1 MSHLKRSFHH
11 RPGSSCRSHD
21 GNALR
26 TGFSLIELVIVIAII
41 AALLALAL
49 PALRGVY
56 LRSKKTIELSNLRQ
70 VGVAWFLY
78 AQDNNDSALPGFLD
92 PQVQTAWD
100 VSYDFPNII
109 PGRNLVDEKV
119 PKDIAAPWPWR
130 LLGYANNTTMIL
142 QQHLDENDIAT
153 QDLYEHADTFALQP
167 AFGYN
172 GYYIGGY
179 WQMTSGSS
187 PQPSFRFANARN
199 AKGKRVNVVAR
210 SPSSIRF
217 SEKILVF
224 CSTTE
229 RDPGLYRRGP
239 SDVPG
244 FHFAV
249 PPVLAE
255 EPRWQMPGLSQGSTS
270 PGKALQPGS
279 GDVYSVEVLRQSP
292 VPLGRYTGAAAVFYA
307 DGHTGVQTPGALS
320 DQSIWIPGA
329 ELVGEVHARKFTHT
343 DS

>member
-1 MSHLKRSFHH
+1 MPHLKRTFHH
-11 RPGSSCRSHD
+11 RPGSSCRSHGRND
-21 GNALR
+21 QR

-41 AALLALAL
+41 ASLLALAL
-49 PALRGVY
+49 PALRGVR
-56 LRSKKTIELSNLRQ
+56 LRSKKTGELSNLRQ

-92 PQVQTAWD
+92 PKVQSVWD

-109 PGRNLVDEKV
+109 AGSNLIDEKI
-119 PKDIAAPWPWR
+119 PLDIAAQWPWR
-130 LLGYANNTTMIL
+130 LFEYMNNTPMIL
-142 QQHLDENDIAT
+142 QQHLGESDLTT
-153 QDLYEHADTFALQP
+153 QDLYEKADVFSLQP

-172 GYYIGGY
+172 GYYIGGF

-187 PQPSFRFANARN
+187 PRPSFRFASARN
-199 AKGKRVNVVAR
+199 TKGKRVNVVAR
-210 SPSSIRF
+210 SPSTIRF

-224 CSTTE
+224 CSTTM
-229 RDPGLYRRGP
+229 RDPGLYQRGP
-239 SDVPG
+239 NDVPG

-255 EPRWQMPGLSQGSTS
+255 VSHWQT
-270 PGKALQPGS
+270 PGKDNSRPGS
-279 GDVYSVEVLRQSP
+279 VLQSGAGDVYSVEVLRQCP

-307 DGHTGVQTPGALS
+307 DGHTGVQTPGFLS

-329 ELVGEVHARKFTHT
+329 EQVGEVSAHDFTHT

>member
-1 MSHLKRSFHH
+1 MSHLKRPFHH
-11 RPGSSCRSHD
+11 RSGSSCRSHD
-21 GNALR
+21 GNALQ

-49 PALRGVY
+49 PALRGVH
-56 LRSKKTIELSNLRQ
+56 LRSKKTRELSNLRQ

-78 AQDNNDSALPGFLD
+78 AQDNNDSALPGFLE
-92 PQVQTAWD
+92 PKVQTTWD

-109 PGRNLVDEKV
+109 PGRNLVNEKV
-119 PKDIAAPWPWR
+119 PKYVAAKWPWR
-130 LLGYANNTTMIL
+130 LLEYMNNTPMIL
-142 QQHLDENDIAT
+142 QQHLDENDVAT

-179 WQMTSGSS
+179 WRMTSGSS
-187 PQPSFRFANARN
+187 PRPSFRFAGARN

-210 SPSSIRF
+210 SPSTIRF

-224 CSTTE
+224 CSTTK

-244 FHFAV
+244 FHFAL
-249 PPVLAE
+249 PPILAE
-255 EPRWQMPGLSQGSTS
+255 EPHWQMPGQGNFVTGSE
-270 PGKALQPGS
+270 LQPGV
-279 GDVYSVEVLRQSP
+279 GDAYSVEVLRQSP

-329 ELVGEVHARKFTHT
+329 EQVDEVPARKFTHT

>member
-1 MSHLKRSFHH
+1 MSHLKRSFPY

-21 GNALR
+21 GHVLR

-41 AALLALAL
+41 AALLALTL
-49 PALRGVY
+49 PALRGVH
-56 LRSKKTIELSNLRQ
+56 LRSKKTRELSNLRQ

-92 PQVQTAWD
+92 SQVQTVWD
-100 VSYDFPNII
+100 VSYKYPNII
-109 PGRNLVDEKV
+109 AGRNLVDEKIPQDV
-119 PKDIAAPWPWR
+119 AAPWPWR
-130 LLGYANNTTMIL
+130 LFAYMNNEPMIL
-142 QQHLDENDIAT
+142 QQHLDESDMVT
-153 QDLYEHADTFALQP
+153 QDLYENADSFALQP

-172 GYYIGGY
+172 GYYIGGF

-187 PQPSFRFANARN
+187 PRPSFRFASAHNT
-199 AKGKRVNVVAR
+199 KGKLVNVVAR
-210 SPSSIRF
+210 SPSTIRF
-217 SEKILVF
+217 SDKMLVF

-229 RDPGLYRRGP
+229 RDPGLYHPGP

-244 FHFAV
+244 FHLAV

-255 EPRWQMPGLSQGSTS
+255 EARWQMPGQGNIR
-270 PGKALQPGS
+270 PGSELQPGV
-279 GDVYSVEVLRQSP
+279 GDVYSVEVLRQSA

-307 DGHTGVQTPGALS
+307 DGHTAVQTPGALS

-329 ELVGEVHARKFTHT
+329 EQVDEVPARKFTHT